1 MSNKDSIKL
10 SPKHGLNP
18 TIPVCFF
25 CGEPKNEI
33 VLCGKINRKDTEAP
47 RNMVIDYEPCDKC
60 KEQWDKGIP
69 LIECVTEP
77 IDGRPPIQVCEDGLE
92 LYPTGCFA
100 VVTLEGALRAF
111 NLPYEQFKLG
121 RPFLIDKECYKSLM
135 SETYEG
141 E

>member
-1 MSNKDSIKL
+1 MSNNGSIKL

-25 CGEPKNEI
+25 CGGLKNEI

-47 RNMVIDYEPCDKC
+47 MNMVIDYEPCDKC
-60 KEQWDKGIP
+60 KEQWNKGIP
-69 LIECVTEP
+69 LIECASEP
-77 IDGRPPIQVCEDGLE
+77 IDNRPPIQVFKDGLE
-92 LYPTGCFA
+92 LYPTGRCV
-100 VVTLEGALRAF
+100 VVTLEGALRVF

-121 RPFLIDKECYKSLM
+121 RPFLIEKENYKFLM
-135 SETYEG
+135 KEADER